1 MVDAQTPLGST
12 EHTHP
17 RSTEEHGKPSCP
29 STHRIGSTMEST
41 GRGSPK
47 RIEDRG
53 ELSQERRAAE
63 SSRNGLER
71 VRAAHRVANH
81 EQAVKISAV
90 RFARNR
96 GTRGRTSLRS
106 WGSASRRLWS
116 DMDAVDGTTWRRSKP
131 KAMPGPAGLTPSQ
144 HESRPHR
151 KSKLT
156 VLRRAGEAAFG
167 AHRSVP
173 ESVKS
178 TETVAIS
185 SFGVGS
191 DNQHPADQPE
201 PMPSSPRSQRFS
213 NPIAAAAP
221 APDLSP

>member
-151 KSKLT
+151 KSKLS

-167 AHRSVP
+167 AHSPCRNLSSQLRQLRSVHL
-173 ESVKS
+173 
-178 TETVAIS
+178 
-185 SFGVGS
+185 GVGN
-191 DNQHPADQPE
+191 DNQHPAD
-201 PMPSSPRSQRFS
+201 
-213 NPIAAAAP
+213 
-221 APDLSP
+221 